1 VDTQAVTGKSLV
13 IIEDDDVAREAL
25 TILLGQHGYRT
36 TAFPDGRQGM
46 EYLRAGARPDAILL
60 DMLMPVLDGWRFLEE
75 LQKWSE
81 PLSVP
86 VIVTTG
92 TILTR
97 EWARQKGCAGFVRK
111 PIDPELL
118 LAELQRCVG

>member
-1 VDTQAVTGKSLV
+1 VETQAVTAKSLLIV
-13 IIEDDDVAREAL
+13 EDDDVAREAL
-25 TILLGQHGYRT
+25 TALLDQHGYRT
-36 TAFPDGRQGM
+36 TAYPDGRQGLD
-46 EYLRAGARPDAILL
+46 YLRAGGRPDAILL

-111 PIDPELL
+111 PIDPDMLI
-118 LAELQRCVG
+118 AELNHCIG

>member
-1 VDTQAVTGKSLV
+1 
-13 IIEDDDVAREAL
+13 
-25 TILLGQHGYRT
+25 
-36 TAFPDGRQGM
+36 
-46 EYLRAGARPDAILL
+46 
-60 DMLMPVLDGWRFLEE
+60 MLMPVLDGWRFIEE

-118 LAELQRCVG
+118 LAELRLCIG